1 MSRRRKI
8 MFIIIGIVVAV
19 AVVGII
25 SVKLYLSSKENK
37 AIELAQKYLSQKYD
51 EEMNYE
57 SIRFSWIDPS
67 LYHVSFSPANNPELV
82 FEVLVQQD
90 LTIQGGIRE
99 FGQSSSSA
107 DNYYIKY
114 FEYLMEEF
122 LSDDAK
128 RLWGDDVKVTVLQM
142 NSGLYS
148 FFVPPELND
157 TMLLKDMEV
166 LLNNYWIYVRTDKVV
181 LDDQSLVD
189 TSNRIFEFIQ
199 IIKNNSFMPETI
211 SYKFPSSEN
220 TTYSLIFDNWN
231 EIDSVDQVIGQLKA
245 ELAK

>member
-1 MSRRRKI
+1 MSGRRKV
-8 MFIIIGIVVAV
+8 MFITGIVVVAV
-19 AVVGII
+19 ALVGII
-25 SVKLYLSSKENK
+25 SVKLYLSSLENK
-37 AIELAQKYLSQKYD
+37 AIELAQEYLSQKYD

-57 SIRFSWIDPS
+57 SMRFSWIDPS
-67 LYHVSFSPANNPELV
+67 LYHVRFSPANNPELV

-114 FEYLMEEF
+114 FEYLMEEY
-122 LSDDAK
+122 LSDYAK
-128 RLWGDDVKVTVLQM
+128 RLWGNEVKVTVLQM

-148 FFVPPELND
+148 FFVPLELNNNVS
-157 TMLLKDMEV
+157 LKDMEV
-166 LLNNYWIYVRTDKVV
+166 LLNNYWIYIRTDKAIM
-181 LDDQSLVD
+181 DEQSLVD

-199 IIKNNSFMPETI
+199 IIKNNNFTPETI
-211 SYKFPSSEN
+211 SYKFPPSEN
-220 TTYSLIFDNWN
+220 TTYSLIFDNWS
-231 EIDSVDQVIGQLKA
+231 EINTVDQVMEQLKA

>member
-1 MSRRRKI
+1 

-37 AIELAQKYLSQKYD
+37 AIELAQEYLSQKYD

-99 FGQSSSSA
+99 FGQSNSSA
-107 DNYYIKY
+107 DNYCIKY

-128 RLWGDDVKVTVLQM
+128 RLWGDDVKVTVLQI

-148 FFVPPELND
+148 FSVPPELNN
-157 TMLLKDMEV
+157 TMSLNEMEALLK
-166 LLNNYWIYVRTDKVV
+166 NYWIYIKTSEMK
-181 LDDQSLVD
+181 LDDQSLEE
-189 TSNRIFEFIQ
+189 SANRIFEFIQ
-199 IIKNNSFMPETI
+199 VIKNNGFMPETI
-211 SYKFPSSEN
+211 DFWYP
-220 TTYSLIFDNWN
+220 TTEDETTDVALRNLN
-231 EIDSVDQVIGQLKA
+231 EIDTVDQVMGQLKA

>member
-1 MSRRRKI
+1 